1 MKFVI
6 KKNILLENLLNTSK
20 AISSKNLIPILTGI
34 KFDLDE
40 EGLYLSAS
48 DSDISIRTFIMKDK
62 ITEIVRTGSI
72 VISGKYIV
80 EIVRKLPDKEI
91 VIEVVDGY
99 NMIVQTEGSEFNLNG
114 IDPEEFP
121 NLDLEET
128 KNPVVLNPVT
138 FKNIINQTFFA
149 TSLSETRPLLT
160 GLNFKLEEDMLE
172 VIATDS
178 YRLARKES
186 NLKGIYENTVNMV
199 IPSKNL
205 VELSRIVED
214 DKENVYMHIFSNK
227 VLFKYKNIIFL
238 SRLIS
243 GTYPVSSNIIPN
255 EFKIDIECNYSDL
268 YNMID
273 RASLLTSDKDKNT
286 IKLELRNK
294 ELIISSNSP
303 EIGKVEE
310 KINIEN
316 DGNISIS
323 FSSKFMLEAIKSFN
337 TEKVHILMNN
347 DNSPIIVKSD
357 EENSLI
363 QLVLPSKT
371 YELSTNLVNKSRQK
385 INLFTFF

>member
-6 KKNILLENLLNTSK
+6 KKSILLENLLNTSK

-34 KFDLDE
+34 KFDLLED
-40 EGLYLSAS
+40 GLYLSAS
-48 DSDISIRTFIMKDK
+48 DSDISIRTFIEKSK
-62 ITEIVRTGSI
+62 ITEVVQTGSI

-80 EIVRKLPDKEI
+80 EIIRKLPDTDI
-91 VIEVVDGY
+91 TIEVVDGY
-99 NMIVQTEGSEFNLNG
+99 NMIIQTTGSEFNLNG
-114 IDPEEFP
+114 IDPNEFP

-128 KNPVVLNPVT
+128 KNPIVLNPVV
-138 FKNIINQTFFA
+138 FKNIINKTFFA

-160 GLNFKLEEDMLE
+160 GINFKLDGEILE

-178 YRLARKES
+178 YRLAREQI
-186 NLKGIYENTVNMV
+186 NLKEKYENDFNLV
-199 IPSKNL
+199 IPGKNL
-205 VELSRIVED
+205 LELARILED
-214 DKENVYMHIFSNK
+214 DKENVYLHIFNNK

-255 EFKIDIECNYSDL
+255 NFRIDIECNYGDL
-268 YNMID
+268 YDMID

-286 IKLELRNK
+286 IKLVLHNR

-310 KINIEN
+310 KINIDN
-316 DGNISIS
+316 DSEMSIS
-323 FSSKFMLEAIKSFN
+323 FSSKYMLEAIKSFN
-337 TEKVHILMNN
+337 SEKIHILMND

-357 EENSLI
+357 KEVSLI
-363 QLVLPSKT
+363 QLVLPIKT
-371 YELSTNLVNKSRQK
+371 Y
-385 INLFTFF
+385 